1 MLDNKIKFESRK
13 KGKYQGQKPEQW
25 LPGVRGKDITAKGYE
40 GNLKQFFFLTQE
52 LFRGEENVCMIVVVV
67 V

>member
-1 MLDNKIKFESRK
+1 M
-13 KGKYQGQKPEQW
+13 
-25 LPGVRGKDITAKGYE
+25 TAKGYE
-40 GNLKQFFFLTQE
+40 GNLKQFLFLTQE